1 MAGSLRVL
9 SLSFLPA
16 MGVDFL
22 IYAFA
27 VVVIGGMGSFKG
39 SIYGSLIVA
48 VSYSFGVYFIPQY
61 AMIFVFALLFITL
74 IISPRGLFGVKEA
87 ARPASSRIDPQ
98 AAMEVGP
105 RAAAVMGGIGLGAKM
120 AIALALVLLPLLIG
134 EFWLFFATELLL
146 LALLATSLNMLLR
159 TGLLS
164 LSHAAFFGMSA
175 YTSALILKHV
185 TASIWLALPAGMLVA
200 AVFALIVGA
209 LSLRHIDIYFSLL
222 TLAFAQFLY
231 AVVYKWQALTG
242 GDDGLIGMRT
252 MNLSPA
258 PGSGGFPVNTP
269 VRWYYL
275 VLIII
280 AVCAWVMRKVL
291 ASPFGQ
297 ALFAIGQ
304 NTQRVSFLG
313 LNPKAFKLGAF
324 VIAGVFAGAAGA
336 LFSPLQGLI
345 GPSVAYWTKSIDPLF
360 MNLIGGINSYAG
372 PSLGAVIY
380 MIFREYLSSWTEYW
394 KFWLGLSLV
403 VIPLIMP
410 LGATYFLN
418 RILGKTV
425 SVLFGGAD
433 RSGGRLEGASDE
445 LPEN

>member
-1 MAGSLRVL
+1 MLA
-9 SLSFLPA
+9 LPA
-16 MGVDFL
+16 
-22 IYAFA
+22 
-27 VVVIGGMGSFKG
+27 
-39 SIYGSLIVA
+39 
-48 VSYSFGVYFIPQY
+48 
-61 AMIFVFALLFITL
+61 
-74 IISPRGLFGVKEA
+74 
-87 ARPASSRIDPQ
+87 
-98 AAMEVGP
+98 
-105 RAAAVMGGIGLGAKM
+105 
-120 AIALALVLLPLLIG
+120 LIG

-185 TASIWLALPAGMLVA
+185 TASIWLALPAGMLIA
-200 AVFALIVGA
+200 AVFALVVGA

-252 MNLSPA
+252 LSLSPA
-258 PGSGGFPVNTP
+258 PGSGGLLVDTP
-269 VRWYYL
+269 IRWYYL
-275 VLIII
+275 VLAII
-280 AVCAWVMRKVL
+280 AVCALVMRKVL

-345 GPSVAYWTKSIDPLF
+345 GPAVAYWTKSIDPLF

-394 KFWLGLSLV
+394 KFWLGFSLV

-410 LGATYFLN
+410 LGATYALN
-418 RILGKTV
+418 KLLSRLLSAVFRERGAGEKAREEAPEPQPEDP
-425 SVLFGGAD
+425 LEAPGPAKEGGA
-433 RSGGRLEGASDE
+433 L
-445 LPEN
+445 